1 MAKIIFTK
9 ISLATLMLVALS
21 LSGCATTKEFQE
33 ANQLL
38 KKGDSDKALEKFY
51 QAKVKAPSNAKYAIE
66 YLNLRDKLVNDLIAK
81 AEIARK
87 SGSLSEA
94 EKLYREIQKY
104 DPINPMAK
112 LGQEL
117 IQRDRLHI
125 DLVSQNKKDSE
136 KLQPINEKIK
146 IENPNSSLLETK
158 DDIAL
163 TNNTAYRE
171 MQGSFKK
178 VVSLEFKDAPLKSV
192 IDVLSQVSE
201 LNFFYDKDIRPDIK
215 ITAKIDNLSIED
227 ALKLILNTNGLSYK
241 ILSPKALLIYPNN
254 EQKANEYENLEVRSF
269 YLENAKA
276 SSVAENLKSL
286 LKLKNIVIDERLNM
300 LIIRDNK
307 QTMDVVDKLIDL
319 QDMTDPEV
327 VLDVAVL
334 EVKRSR
340 LLELGL
346 KPPLQASLAVIPRA
360 NSTLTLNDLTNI
372 TPFNTQVSVD
382 QVVANIKKDN
392 QDSNILAN
400 PQIRVKNREK
410 ALIQIGDRVPV
421 ITTTSTSTGFVSE
434 SISYVDVG
442 LKLEVEP
449 NIRLNNEVSIKT
461 SLEVSNLIREV
472 RSSNGALAYQIGTR
486 NANTVLQLT
495 NGETQILAGLINDE
509 QRKSATG
516 IPVLV
521 DLPVLGR
528 LFGSNKNDKQRTE
541 IVLAITPHIV
551 RNVKRPDENQAR
563 FESGTTNSVSSNPY
577 IFVPSTSGN
586 NNFDKNTAS
595 NITKNT
601 VETSLANAPTTSTP
615 NLPLPTK
622 PVVDNQVRLQWQSP
636 SQIKVGE
643 QFSIMLNADTQKA
656 MAGIPLLFNYDKDK
670 LKPIAVEE
678 GDFFKQGGA
687 NTSYSTQVDE
697 LNGRITAVILRDNNK
712 DDGTINGKGSLVKLT
727 FQALKPGNSNVQ
739 LTSASPE
746 PSDAI
751 VANLPLDANLK
762 ID

>member
-1 MAKIIFTK
+1 MATIILKKT
-9 ISLATLMLVALS
+9 SLATLMLATLS
-21 LSGCATTKEFQE
+21 LSGCVTTKEFQE

-38 KKGDSDKALEKFY
+38 KKGESDKALEKFY
-51 QAKVKAPSNAKYAIE
+51 QAKVKEPSNAKYAIQ
-66 YLNLRDKLVNDLIAK
+66 YLNLRDKLVNNLIVK

-104 DPINPMAK
+104 DPTNPMAK

-117 IQRDRLHI
+117 IQRDRLHL
-125 DLVSQNKKDSE
+125 DLVSQNKKDVE

-158 DDIAL
+158 SDSAVAD
-163 TNNTAYRE
+163 NTAYRE

-276 SSVAENLKSL
+276 STVAENLKSL

-300 LIIRDNK
+300 LIVRDNK
-307 QTMDVVDKLIDL
+307 QTMDVVDKLIGL

-346 KPPLQASLAVIPRA
+346 KPPLQASLAVMPKA
-360 NSTLTLNDLTNI
+360 NSTLTLNDLMNI

-434 SISYVDVG
+434 SVSYVDVG

-486 NANTVLQLT
+486 NANTVLQLA

-528 LFGSNKNDKQRTE
+528 LFGSNKDDK
-541 IVLAITPHIV
+541 
-551 RNVKRPDENQAR
+551 
-563 FESGTTNSVSSNPY
+563 
-577 IFVPSTSGN
+577 
-586 NNFDKNTAS
+586 
-595 NITKNT
+595 
-601 VETSLANAPTTSTP
+601 
-615 NLPLPTK
+615 
-622 PVVDNQVRLQWQSP
+622 
-636 SQIKVGE
+636 
-643 QFSIMLNADTQKA
+643 
-656 MAGIPLLFNYDKDK
+656 
-670 LKPIAVEE
+670 
-678 GDFFKQGGA
+678 
-687 NTSYSTQVDE
+687 
-697 LNGRITAVILRDNNK
+697 
-712 DDGTINGKGSLVKLT
+712 
-727 FQALKPGNSNVQ
+727 
-739 LTSASPE
+739 
-746 PSDAI
+746 
-751 VANLPLDANLK
+751 
-762 ID
+762 

>member
-1 MAKIIFTK
+1 MATIILKKT
-9 ISLATLMLVALS
+9 SLATLMLATLS
-21 LSGCATTKEFQE
+21 LSGCVTTKEFQE

-38 KKGDSDKALEKFY
+38 KKGESDKALEKFY
-51 QAKVKAPSNAKYAIE
+51 QAKVKEPSNAKYAIQ
-66 YLNLRDKLVNDLIAK
+66 YLNLRDKLVNNLIVK

-104 DPINPMAK
+104 DPTNPMAK

-117 IQRDRLHI
+117 IQRDRLHL
-125 DLVSQNKKDSE
+125 DLVSQNKKDVE

-158 DDIAL
+158 SDSAVAD
-163 TNNTAYRE
+163 NTAYRE

-276 SSVAENLKSL
+276 STVAENLKSL

-300 LIIRDNK
+300 LIVRDNK
-307 QTMDVVDKLIDL
+307 QTMDVVDKLIGL

-346 KPPLQASLAVIPRA
+346 KPPLQASLAVMPKA
-360 NSTLTLNDLTNI
+360 NSTLTLNDLMNI

-434 SISYVDVG
+434 SVSYVDVG

-486 NANTVLQLT
+486 NANTVLQLA

-528 LFGSNKNDKQRTE
+528 LFGSNKDDKQRTE

-577 IFVPSTSGN
+577 IFVPSTGN
-586 NNFDKNTAS
+586 KGAISNAS
-595 NITKNT
+595 
-601 VETSLANAPTTSTP
+601 PTPSRDFSTP
-615 NLPLPTK
+615 SNNISSNLPLSPAPQ
-622 PVVDNQVRLQWQSP
+622 PVVDNQVRLQWQLP

-656 MAGIPLLFNYDKDK
+656 MEGIPLLFNYDKDK

-687 NTSYSTQVDE
+687 NTSYSAQVDE
-697 LNGRITAVILRDNNK
+697 PNGRITAVVLRDNNK

-746 PSDAI
+746 PSAAI
-751 VANLPLDANLK
+751 VANLPLDANLQ